1 MMVTATA
8 GSSTENTVVQLVWL
22 WPLLVVI
29 LLLHN
34 RKHEVEVVNPELAV
48 NEFAAPQQN
57 QAAFDGSDNVSSPSA
72 TSSRRN
78 ERTPEISMVENDD
91 GELSEANGAATTAS
105 AEIRAVVP
113 THIYHRRDTRRHF
126 LSLTRKATVQ
136 QARELAF
143 EEEEHTTRA
152 VVAAETAENT
162 PKRGRLVPKSTQQSG
177 SATDPLS
184 PRAPSIRWFVI
195 TM

>member
-1 MMVTATA
+1 MK
-8 GSSTENTVVQLVWL
+8 WK
-22 WPLLVVI
+22 W
-29 LLLHN
+29 
-34 RKHEVEVVNPELAV
+34 LAV

-78 ERTPEISMVENDD
+78 ERTPEISVVENDD
-91 GELSEANGAATTAS
+91 GEFSDGNGAATTAS

-136 QARELAF
+136 QARELAYD
-143 EEEEHTTRA
+143 EEEHTTRA